1 MTMAIAPYAF
11 HLMTALGSA
20 VAVPVAAD
28 REEFVTELRYL
39 PQGWAAVIAIGGA
52 ALVVAVVVWMYRHEG
67 RAGSSS
73 RLRTCLAAVRCVV
86 LLLLGI
92 IALEPVRVRILRKW
106 IDSYTV
112 VLVDDSSSMDLVDG
126 YRDEA
131 ARARVAKLLDG
142 SASDGGG
149 RPSTEGRT
157 STDAATGG
165 DSTAPLRRSALVGTT
180 LAAGNRAF
188 LRDLS
193 RNNRIQIYTFSDE
206 PTLRGTVRAA
216 WDPVSSVAEP
226 DSEDNREPGADSS
239 NADPT
244 PSKSPRTGG
253 APAFGEL
260 DDAPVRFPSTGSS
273 TNVERGVSGALEA
286 LGSAPIAAVIVI
298 SDGGFNQ
305 GASAEQVGRF
315 ARERKI
321 PVHVIGVGD
330 PSPPRNLRVTEF
342 QAPERV
348 FQNDPFVLSA
358 RVTAEG
364 IDGEALRVDLRER
377 DASRGDDGK
386 VVEFKSVTVGPG
398 GAVPPVSFE
407 RRPDHV
413 GRFTY
418 TVEVPIIDGE
428 VVVEDNVRQT
438 TVQVV
443 DAKTRVLLVSGEPSW
458 DFHFVSTLLQRDET
472 LDVSCWLQS
481 AEVSA
486 VRDGDI
492 AIDHLP
498 VRPEELLE
506 YGVVILMDP
515 NPEEFDAA
523 WYALLD
529 KFVADFGGGLLYV
542 AARAHT
548 PTFLRTPDAKPLVDL
563 LPISMDPE
571 ADLVLNQVGH
581 YQLTSSPLDI
591 PPSAFTHPAM
601 KMDPD
606 AVVSKLI
613 WQGAGDVHWHY
624 PVLREKPA
632 ATVLMRHGNP
642 RMRNANGGHVLAAAQ
657 FVGAGRTGFLAFD
670 GTYRWRRQGVAF
682 FDHFWIQWIRYL
694 AEGRLLGGNQR
705 GTLLTDSDTV
715 SLGQAVNVSAR
726 LLDARFEPLIRP
738 EVKASFTLDG
748 ERSDFELSPRA
759 ESAGWYEGRFI
770 PDRVGSYRI
779 TVAPPAGA
787 PGEQTE
793 LSKEIRVST
802 PNLEILRPQMDRAA
816 LTALA
821 TESHGGQ
828 YFEIDEI
835 AGLPALVPDMH
846 EEIQV
851 RSRPTALWDRWVTL
865 VAFLVLLGVEWGVR
879 KWHQML

>member
-1 MTMAIAPYAF
+1 MILSSVSLAMRLLSAIP
-11 HLMTALGSA
+11 A
-20 VAVPVAAD
+20 VVSD

-52 ALVVAVVVWMYRHEG
+52 VLIVAIVVWMYRHEG
-67 RAGSSS
+67 RAGSSP
-73 RLRTCLAAVRCVV
+73 RLRTFLAVVRCVV
-86 LLLLGI
+86 LLMLGI

-106 IDSYTV
+106 IDSYAV
-112 VLVDDSSSMDLVDG
+112 ILVDDSSSMDLVDG

-131 ARARVAKLLDG
+131 ARARVAKL
-142 SASDGGG
+142 SDGNAG
-149 RPSTEGRT
+149 
-157 STDAATGG
+157 AIATGG
-165 DSTAPLRRSALVGTT
+165 GTGSLLRRCELIEPV
-180 LAAGNRAF
+180 LAGDDRKF

-193 RNNRIQIYTFSDE
+193 RNNRVQMYTFSDE
-206 PTLRGTVRAA
+206 PALRSTLRAA
-216 WDPVSSVAEP
+216 WDPPPIAS
-226 DSEDNREPGADSS
+226 DPGSRPTDTASATGPIDGESGPRSTGVGSPPALVEAD
-239 NADPT
+239 
-244 PSKSPRTGG
+244 G
-253 APAFGEL
+253 
-260 DDAPVRFPSTGSS
+260 APVRFVSKGSA
-273 TNVERGVSGALEA
+273 TNVERGVRGAVEA
-286 LGSAPIAAVIVI
+286 LGSAPIAAVIVL

-305 GASAEQVGRF
+305 GTSAEQVGRF

-321 PVHVIGVGD
+321 PIHVVGVGD
-330 PSPPRNLRVTEF
+330 PSPPRNIRVTEL

-348 FQNDPFVLSA
+348 FQNDPFVLSV
-358 RVTAEG
+358 RLTAEG
-364 IDGEALRVDLRER
+364 IDGETLPVDLRER
-377 DASRGDDGK
+377 DASRGDEGK
-386 VVEFKSVTVGPG
+386 ILESKTATVGSG
-398 GAVPPVSFE
+398 GAIQPVTFE

-413 GRFTY
+413 GRFIY
-418 TVEVPIIDGE
+418 TVEAPIVDGE

-438 TVQVV
+438 TVQVI

-458 DFHFVSTLLQRDET
+458 DYHFVSTLLQRDDT

-486 VRDGDI
+486 VRDGDVV
-492 AIDHLP
+492 IDPLP
-498 VRPEELLE
+498 VSPEELLE

-515 NPEEFDAA
+515 DSEEFDAA

-529 KFVADFGGGLLYV
+529 KFVTEFGGGLMYV
-542 AARAHT
+542 ASRAHT
-548 PTFLRTPDAKPLVDL
+548 PAFLRTPDARLLVDL
-563 LPISMDPE
+563 LPVSLDPE
-571 ADLVLNQVGH
+571 ADLVLNQIGH
-581 YQLTSSPLDI
+581 YQLSPSPLDI

-601 KMDPD
+601 KMDED
-606 AVVSKLI
+606 ATASKLI
-613 WQGAGDVHWHY
+613 WQGIGDIHWHY

-642 RMRNANGGHVLAAAQ
+642 RMRNTNGGHVLAATQ

-670 GTYRWRRQGVAF
+670 GTYRWRRHGVPF

-705 GTLLTDSDTV
+705 GTLLTDSDNF

-726 LLDARFEPLIRP
+726 LLDVRFEPLIRP
-738 EVKASFTLDG
+738 EVKAAYTLDG
-748 ERSDFELSPRA
+748 ERTNFVLSPRA
-759 ESAGWYEGRFI
+759 DGAGWYEGRFI

-779 TVAPPAGA
+779 TVALPVGA
-787 PGEQTE
+787 PGEQAE

-816 LTALA
+816 LMTLA
-821 TESHGGQ
+821 AESHGGR
-828 YFEIDEI
+828 YFEIDEA

-851 RSRPTALWDRWVTL
+851 RSRPTALWDRWITL